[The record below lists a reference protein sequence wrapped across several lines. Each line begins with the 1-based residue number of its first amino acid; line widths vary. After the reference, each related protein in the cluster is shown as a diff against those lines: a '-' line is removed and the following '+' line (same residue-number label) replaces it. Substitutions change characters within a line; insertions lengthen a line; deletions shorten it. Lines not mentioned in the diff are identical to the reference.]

1 MLLYV
6 MAAAII
12 VGCDN
17 HPSYKTPSEAVEACQ
32 KELVRLKKQKD
43 MSIEQL
49 SKATSYGLKFKIPL
63 IAFLKKTPLLI
74 SKVLSL

>member
-49 SKATSYGLKFKIPL
+49 SKATSYWLEIPL